1 MQEDFLHYLW
11 LHKKFNVLQ
20 LKTTQHE
27 RLKIVNVGQHNHN
40 SGPDFF
46 NGQVRIGDQ
55 LWAGNIEIHIKSS
68 DWFVHGHEQ
77 DAAYDN
83 VILHVV
89 YEHDTEI
96 FRSDNS
102 TIPTLELKSFISS
115 EILNN
120 YQKLFSS
127 KNKWINCEQD
137 FPEVDEFTLKNWQ
150 ERLYFERLE
159 RKSNTIEEVLKASK
173 NDWEAVLFKLLF
185 KNFGLK
191 VNGSAFASIAN
202 SIDYSIV
209 RKTGSNLEQLE
220 ALLFGQA
227 GLLEKESS
235 TNYYE
240 TLQKEYKFLK
250 QKFQLD
256 NQGVINVQFFR
267 LRPPNFPTIR
277 LSQLAN
283 LYHKEQQLF
292 SKVISAENLKDIY
305 TLFEVNTSPF
315 WNTHYTFDKES
326 KQSTKKVTKAFVD
339 LLLINTI
346 LPIKFCYAKQNGEAI
361 DDSILEIINAIV
373 PEKNSVVDGFSQL
386 KHKPKSAL
394 ESQAFIQLKSEYCDK
409 NKCLQCAIGN
419 ALLTNAS

>member
-1 MQEDFLHYLW
+1 MREDFLHYLW
-11 LHKKFNVLQ
+11 LHKKLDI
-20 LKTTQHE
+20 LHLETTRHE
-27 RLKIVNVGQHNHN
+27 RLEIINVGQHNHN

-46 NGQVRIGDQ
+46 NGQIRIADQ

-89 YEHDTEI
+89 YEHDTDV
-96 FRSDNS
+96 FRSDQT
-102 TIPTLELKSFISS
+102 TIPTLELKYGIDRSLLDS
-115 EILNN
+115 
-120 YQKLFSS
+120 YHKLFSLK
-127 KNKWINCEQD
+127 KNWINCDQD

-159 RKSNTIEEVLKASK
+159 RKSKTIDDLLIAST
-173 NDWEAVLFKLLF
+173 NDWEAVLFKLLA

-191 VNGSAFASIAN
+191 VNGTAFASIAN
-202 SIDYSIV
+202 SMSFSTV
-209 RKTGSNLEQLE
+209 RKTSSNLEQLE

-227 GLLEKESS
+227 RLLEIESS

-250 QKFQLD
+250 QKFQLES
-256 NQGVINVQFFR
+256 QGVINVRFFR

-283 LYHKEQQLF
+283 VYYKEPQLF
-292 SKVISAENLKDIY
+292 SKVISAENLKEIY
-305 TLFEVNTSPF
+305 ALFEVSTSPF
-315 WNTHYTFDKES
+315 WKTHYTFNKES
-326 KQSTKKVTKAFVD
+326 KQSNKKVTKAFVD

-346 LPIKFCYAKQNGEAI
+346 LPIKFCYAKQKGDANDETLLDIIKAI
-361 DDSILEIINAIV
+361 AA
-373 PEKNSVVDGFSQL
+373 EKNSIVDGFSKL
-386 KHKPKSAL
+386 KQKPKSAL
-394 ESQAFIQLKSEYCDK
+394 ESQAFIQLKTEYCDK
-409 NKCLQCAIGN
+409 NKCLQCAVGN
-419 ALLTNAS
+419 ALLTK